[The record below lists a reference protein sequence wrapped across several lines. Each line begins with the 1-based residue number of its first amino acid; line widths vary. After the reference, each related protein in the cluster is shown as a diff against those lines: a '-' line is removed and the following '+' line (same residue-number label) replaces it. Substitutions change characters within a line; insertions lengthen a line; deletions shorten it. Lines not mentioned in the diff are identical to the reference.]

1 MSGGLEAEGL
11 PCRLNEMQQLR
22 WLEASNT
29 GTHVQFH
36 PVSEYEAHPGT
47 PFWEYL
53 RGTH

>member
-22 WLEASNT
+22 WLEAGNT